1 MRSQMLACLLQS
13 AAALTLNAF
22 SCRVTLNIGREPGT
36 WMPDDWAAS
45 GARMSLPLD
54 VTFSDEPVECTE
66 PNFLQNRDVKLPS
79 LPGEGSSTSRLQCSG
94 GSFVGAQGEVVV
106 KADGGA
112 WSAQPTGQCG
122 EHLLRFY
129 LDFPEGAARNDV
141 SLPAGRVYFSSA
153 CWDKEERAEAEA
165 EVDLLKKEI
174 EGIIDTKEAAAD
186 YAKAKG
192 EDGGDGLSFLESA
205 NAFRKAK
212 QRSDKANPLV
222 ERYKGMV
229 GSLPN
234 EVVSAGQVDLLTK
247 GGIQIK
253 GNGAKNLWGALGDV
267 FLILGRFTISEA

>member
-1 MRSQMLACLLQS
+1 MARVSGRVSEGTTHDVLGKVYFQRALLAAKLIASAVAHMRSQILACLLQS

-141 SLPAGRVYFSSA
+141 SLPARQLY
-153 CWDKEERAEAEA
+153 
-165 EVDLLKKEI
+165 
-174 EGIIDTKEAAAD
+174 
-186 YAKAKG
+186 
-192 EDGGDGLSFLESA
+192 
-205 NAFRKAK
+205 
-212 QRSDKANPLV
+212 
-222 ERYKGMV
+222 
-229 GSLPN
+229 LP
-234 EVVSAGQVDLLTK
+234 
-247 GGIQIK
+247 
-253 GNGAKNLWGALGDV
+253 
-267 FLILGRFTISEA
+267 

>member
-1 MRSQMLACLLQS
+1 MRSQILACLLQS

-141 SLPAGRVYFSSA
+141 SLPAGRLYFSSA
-153 CWDKEERAEAEA
+153 CWDRDERAEAGPHCH
-165 EVDLLKKEI
+165 LLGI
-174 EGIIDTKEAAAD
+174 GSEG
-186 YAKAKG
+186 
-192 EDGGDGLSFLESA
+192 
-205 NAFRKAK
+205 RV
-212 QRSDKANPLV
+212 R
-222 ERYKGMV
+222 V
-229 GSLPN
+229 GS
-234 EVVSAGQVDLLTK
+234 E
-247 GGIQIK
+247 
-253 GNGAKNLWGALGDV
+253 
-267 FLILGRFTISEA
+267 

>member
-1 MRSQMLACLLQS
+1 MIVQRALLAAKLIAVAHMRSQILACLLQS

-141 SLPAGRVYFSSA
+141 SLPARQLY
-153 CWDKEERAEAEA
+153 
-165 EVDLLKKEI
+165 
-174 EGIIDTKEAAAD
+174 
-186 YAKAKG
+186 
-192 EDGGDGLSFLESA
+192 
-205 NAFRKAK
+205 
-212 QRSDKANPLV
+212 
-222 ERYKGMV
+222 
-229 GSLPN
+229 LP
-234 EVVSAGQVDLLTK
+234 
-247 GGIQIK
+247 
-253 GNGAKNLWGALGDV
+253 
-267 FLILGRFTISEA
+267 